1 MTPPANRIKD
11 HASTGRSRQLFA
23 LAVAPSFI
31 LSMLYLS
38 QLAISPYLKA
48 LIIILLLSWLA
59 GYSYTFQKGFSHHV
73 RTLSILIEALKN
85 GDYSLRGG
93 GARHTNDLGELY
105 GQINALSDELMSS
118 RAKENE
124 LFSLLEKIMDQI
136 RVSIIVLDSNNCIQL
151 LNKSALALLK
161 MDAAVATGLQLTDSP
176 LANIPLD
183 SNDQLIDHAF
193 PGASGRWQIQQ
204 QEYREQGRPGKIIY
218 ITDLKQV
225 LSQEELSAW
234 KRLIRVIAHEVN
246 NSLSPIISIC
256 QTLQSLNQQQGE
268 TGEAAQALEVIQ
280 DRAASL
286 KTFISGYAEVARLP
300 EPQKH
305 GFVLNELLLKIQRFF
320 NRSNLRLVETE
331 GQISLYGDP
340 VHIEQLLINLI
351 KNALEASAKTQGIV
365 EIEAIDCGAQC
376 EIRIKDQGPGISNPA
391 NLFVPF
397 YTTKAKGTGIGLVL
411 CRQIAAAH
419 HGSVTLINRKDGAGA
434 IATAYLPKIQPGL

>member
-1 MTPPANRIKD
+1 MTLPANRIKD
-11 HASTGRSRQLFA
+11 RASSGRARQLFA

-31 LSMLYLS
+31 LSMLFLS
-38 QLAISPYLKA
+38 QLSVSPYLKV
-48 LIIILLLSWLA
+48 LIIILLVSWLA
-59 GYSYTFQKGFSHHV
+59 GFSYSLHKGFSHHV
-73 RTLSILIEALKN
+73 RTLSILIEAIKN

-93 GARHTNDLGELY
+93 GSQNSSELGELY

-124 LFSLLEKIMDQI
+124 LFLLLQKIMDQI
-136 RVSIIVLDSNNCIQL
+136 KVSIIVLDSKDRIQL

-161 MDAAVATGLQLTDSP
+161 LDADIAPGKLLTDSP
-176 LANIPLD
+176 LTGIPLGMD
-183 SNDQLIDHAF
+183 DQLIDHNF

-204 QEYREQGRPGKIIY
+204 QAYREQGRPGKIIY

-268 TGEAAQALEVIQ
+268 TGEAAQVLEVMQ
-280 DRAASL
+280 DRATSL

-300 EPQKH
+300 EPHKRD
-305 GFVLNELLLKIQRFF
+305 FNLNELLVKIQRFF
-320 NRSNLRLVETE
+320 SQPNLHLVETG

-340 VHIEQLLINLI
+340 VHIEQLLINLV
-351 KNALEASAKTQGIV
+351 KNALEASAKTEGIV
-365 EIEAIDCGAQC
+365 EIQAVDSGPQC
-376 EIRIKDQGPGISNPA
+376 EIQIKDQGPGISNPS

-411 CRQIAAAH
+411 CRQIAASH
-419 HGSVTLINRKDGAGA
+419 HGSVTLVNRKDRTGA
-434 IATAYLPKIQPGL
+434 IATAYLPKLQSSL

>member
-1 MTPPANRIKD
+1 MTLPANRIKD
-11 HASTGRSRQLFA
+11 HASSGRARQLFA

-31 LSMLYLS
+31 LSMLFLS
-38 QLAISPYLKA
+38 QLSVSPYLKV
-48 LIIILLLSWLA
+48 LIIILLVSWLA
-59 GYSYTFQKGFSHHV
+59 GFSYSLHKGFSHHV
-73 RTLSILIEALKN
+73 RTLSILIEAIKN

-93 GARHTNDLGELY
+93 GGQNSSELGELY

-124 LFSLLEKIMDQI
+124 LFLLLQKVMDQI
-136 RVSIIVLDSNNCIQL
+136 KVSIIVLDSNDRIQL

-161 MDAAVATGLQLTDSP
+161 LDAEIAPGQQLTDSP
-176 LANIPLD
+176 LTGIPLD
-183 SNDQLIDHAF
+183 IDDQLIDHNF

-204 QEYREQGRPGKIIY
+204 QAYREQGRPGKIIY

-268 TGEAAQALEVIQ
+268 TGEAAQVLEVMQ
-280 DRAASL
+280 DRATSL

-300 EPQKH
+300 EPHKRD
-305 GFVLNELLLKIQRFF
+305 FNLNELLVKIQRFF
-320 NRSNLRLVETE
+320 SRPNLHLVDTG

-340 VHIEQLLINLI
+340 VHIEQLLINLV
-351 KNALEASAKTQGIV
+351 KNALEASAKNEGIV
-365 EIEAIDCGAQC
+365 EIQAVDSGSQC
-376 EIRIKDQGPGISNPA
+376 EIQIKDQGLGISNPS

-411 CRQIAAAH
+411 CRQIAASH
-419 HGSVTLINRKDGAGA
+419 HGSVTLVNRKDGTGA
-434 IATAYLPKIQPGL
+434 IATAYLPKMQPGL

>member
-1 MTPPANRIKD
+1 MTLPANRIKD
-11 HASTGRSRQLFA
+11 HASSGKARQLFA

-31 LSMLYLS
+31 LSLLFLS
-38 QLAISPYLKA
+38 QLAISPYLNA

-59 GYSYTFQKGFSHHV
+59 GYSYTLHKGFSHHV
-73 RTLSILIEALKN
+73 RTLSILIEAIKN

-93 GARHTNDLGELY
+93 GGRYSNDLGELY
-105 GQINALSDELMSS
+105 GQINALSDKLMSS

-136 RVSIIVLDSNNCIQL
+136 RVSIIVLDSNDRIQL

-161 MDAAVATGLQLTDSP
+161 LDAETATGLPLIDSP
-176 LANIPLD
+176 LTDIPLD
-183 SNDQLIDHAF
+183 TDDQLIDHNF

-204 QEYREQGRPGKIIY
+204 QAYRERGRPGKIIY

-268 TGEAAQALEVIQ
+268 TGEAAQVLDVMH
-280 DRAASL
+280 DRAISL

-300 EPQKH
+300 EPHKRD
-305 GFVLNELLLKIQRFF
+305 FNLNELLVKIQRFF
-320 NRSNLRLVETE
+320 NRPNLRLIEAQ

-365 EIEAIDCGAQC
+365 EIQAIDSGAQC
-376 EIRIKDQGPGISNPA
+376 EIQIKDQGSGISNPS

-397 YTTKAKGTGIGLVL
+397 YTTKTKGTGIGLVL
-411 CRQIAAAH
+411 CRQIAASH
-419 HGSVTLINRKDGAGA
+419 HGSVTLINRNDGAGA
-434 IATAYLPKIQPGL
+434 IATAYLPKTQPGL

>member
-1 MTPPANRIKD
+1 MTLPANRIKD
-11 HASTGRSRQLFA
+11 HATSGRPRQLFA

-31 LSMLYLS
+31 LSLLFLS

-48 LIIILLLSWLA
+48 LIIILLVSWLA
-59 GYSYTFQKGFSHHV
+59 SYSYFFHKGFSHHV
-73 RTLSILIEALKN
+73 RTLSILIEAIKN
-85 GDYSLRGG
+85 GDYSLRGE
-93 GARHTNDLGELY
+93 GARHTNELGELY
-105 GQINALSDELMSS
+105 AQINGLSDELMNS

-124 LFSLLEKIMDQI
+124 LFLLLQKIMDQI

-161 MDAAVATGLQLTDSP
+161 LDAAIATGLQLSDSP
-176 LANIPLD
+176 LADLPLD
-183 SNDQLIDHAF
+183 TEEQLIDHAF
-193 PGASGRWQIQQ
+193 PGANGRWQIQQ

-268 TGEAAQALEVIQ
+268 ASEAAQALEVVQ

-305 GFVLNELLLKIQRFF
+305 DFNLNELLVKIQRFF
-320 NRSNLRLVETE
+320 NCPDLHLVESE
-331 GQISLYGDP
+331 GQTSLYGDP

-351 KNALEASAKTQGIV
+351 KNALEASAKTQGVV
-365 EIEAIDCGAQC
+365 EIEAIDRGAQC
-376 EIRIKDQGPGISNPA
+376 EIQIKDQGPGISNPS

-411 CRQIAAAH
+411 CRQIADSH

-434 IATAYLPKIQPGL
+434 VATVYLPKIQPGL